1 MLNMYNGSR
10 RRGAYREWRKEVTAF
25 MMAFQIPKEQQAP
38 RVWLRLA
45 GEAKDA
51 VEHLDMITDLADEK
65 GLETLLKV
73 LDAEFIEEECDR
85 VDEAVS
91 YFWNLRREYGQSMET
106 YLSIMHQAKMRMK
119 KEDPTTT
126 IGDKAYAV
134 RLLRKAGLNR
144 DEQQQILSATNAEY
158 DAKKIETALKRL
170 FKNIA
175 TSDKGRSAFR
185 PKFNGK
191 GHGKKGSYKGTKSN
205 SSGSGKGFRP
215 FSGTYAA
222 EQYDIA
228 SADDE
233 AYYEDDGAE
242 EDDEDEEDWYEN
254 IAGIAEEDDDDEE
267 EDEELVDAMV
277 AYQSAKH
284 RLAKAKKAGQRGW
297 TPKPS
302 KGKGGGKGGDSLA
315 DKKAKS
321 RCADCGQIGHWHG
334 DEACEKVKR
343 GEVQAFRGK
352 KGSGKSKGGR
362 DGYYVEA
369 YTVDSGEFPE
379 PGDWVMT
386 PWPQLDAH
394 QINTVFEVAPIPEHP
409 QQIDEED
416 DSDGPPPLAD
426 SSSSGGPQPLVDSSS
441 SDEAYLATPLVRPK
455 ANLKAAP
462 TKSAAAA
469 AAAAPVAKAVAKAKA
484 VAAPPPPP
492 KATAEQIACPH
503 DKVRAGSNQYI
514 SWRTC
519 TACNWRLD
527 TGPPKEPKAKSKAAT
542 TNDCLHANFRTGSNQ
557 YIAWKT
563 CTDCE
568 TRLETNPPKA
578 PKSKSTPEPPPTK
591 ASRSLPSAA
600 AATDAECP
608 HTNVRRGANQYT
620 AYVTCTLCGV
630 RLSTTP
636 KAKSFVGL
644 AEVLMNDRDTSRE
657 EDESEEAKARSQA
670 EVMDLITKISE
681 DNCLV
686 MTAEIEDGKNV
697 AREGWHR
704 HLGHRLQEDRGRCDL
719 DQDLRAGFV
728 GHGLRG
734 RVRSLHGEVQVRKP
748 RNFEMHAVLVLA
760 GDDVRQDGHFG
771 CA

>member
-1 MLNMYNGSR
+1 M
-10 RRGAYREWRKEVTAF
+10 
-25 MMAFQIPKEQQAP
+25 
-38 RVWLRLA
+38 RVR
-45 GEAKDA
+45 
-51 VEHLDMITDLADEK
+51 
-65 GLETLLKV
+65 
-73 LDAEFIEEECDR
+73 
-85 VDEAVS
+85 
-91 YFWNLRREYGQSMET
+91 
-106 YLSIMHQAKMRMK
+106 
-119 KEDPTTT
+119 
-126 IGDKAYAV
+126 
-134 RLLRKAGLNR
+134 
-144 DEQQQILSATNAEY
+144 
-158 DAKKIETALKRL
+158 
-170 FKNIA
+170 
-175 TSDKGRSAFR
+175 
-185 PKFNGK
+185 
-191 GHGKKGSYKGTKSN
+191 
-205 SSGSGKGFRP
+205 
-215 FSGTYAA
+215 
-222 EQYDIA
+222 
-228 SADDE
+228 
-233 AYYEDDGAE
+233 
-242 EDDEDEEDWYEN
+242 
-254 IAGIAEEDDDDEE
+254 
-267 EDEELVDAMV
+267 
-277 AYQSAKH
+277 
-284 RLAKAKKAGQRGW
+284 
-297 TPKPS
+297 
-302 KGKGGGKGGDSLA
+302 
-315 DKKAKS
+315 
-321 RCADCGQIGHWHG
+321 HWHG

-394 QINTVFEVAPIPEHP
+394 QINTVFEVAQIPEHP
-409 QQIDEED
+409 QQIDEEA
-416 DSDGPPPLAD
+416 DSDGPPPLT
-426 SSSSGGPQPLVDSSS
+426 DSSS
-441 SDEAYLATPLVRPK
+441 SDEAYLAT
-455 ANLKAAP
+455 
-462 TKSAAAA
+462 
-469 AAAAPVAKAVAKAKA
+469 KAKA

-542 TNDCLHANFRTGSNQ
+542 TNDCLHANSRTGSNQ

-670 EVMDLITKISE
+670 EVMDLITKIS
-681 DNCLV
+681 
-686 MTAEIEDGKNV
+686 
-697 AREGWHR
+697 
-704 HLGHRLQEDRGRCDL
+704 
-719 DQDLRAGFV
+719 
-728 GHGLRG
+728 
-734 RVRSLHGEVQVRKP
+734 
-748 RNFEMHAVLVLA
+748 
-760 GDDVRQDGHFG
+760 
-771 CA
+771 